1 MKTYKRAH
9 KIRER
14 NKHAT
19 KGKIDHL
26 KEAMTAKMVTMVMY
40 QNRFEKMT
48 GGNADKLLHPL
59 RKDLSA
65 FLIVWTVIG
74 SDL

>member
-1 MKTYKRAH
+1 M
-9 KIRER
+9 
-14 NKHAT
+14 
-19 KGKIDHL
+19 IDHL

>member
-1 MKTYKRAH
+1 MTYKRAR

-26 KEAMTAKMVTMVMY
+26 KEAMTAKMVTMVMD
-40 QNRFEKMT
+40 QNRFEKM
-48 GGNADKLLHPL
+48 
-59 RKDLSA
+59 RQVVM
-65 FLIVWTVIG
+65 LISCCIP
-74 SDL
+74 